1 MVLCFHGDLT
11 ELKSD
16 LVDTGGSEVDP
27 IVSLISFV
35 EFCIVL
41 IEFHGLVS

>member
-16 LVDTGGSEVDP
+16 LVETGGSEVDP
-27 IVSLISFV
+27 VVSLISFA

-41 IEFHGLVS
+41 IEFHGFDS